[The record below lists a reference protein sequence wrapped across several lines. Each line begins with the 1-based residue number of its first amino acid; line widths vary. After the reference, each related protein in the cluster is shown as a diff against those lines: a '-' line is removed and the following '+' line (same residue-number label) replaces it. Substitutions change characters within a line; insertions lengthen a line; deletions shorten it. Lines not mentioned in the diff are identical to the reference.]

1 VQIVP
6 GLIEEPAWPTL
17 RARLLLLAGHGTDP
31 VAQLAAAAG
40 RRELNDDRAAVLDWR
55 LDDTG
60 HRNAAPG
67 PLPWLPGIPQALRDH
82 PEWGNYLTARSDLVR
97 TLADQVRATITDTDP
112 PVWVNATRQCAAE
125 QRRRG
130 CVGWRAAVQVSPE
143 DGRPTGPVQLQKAAR
158 TWQVHLDRQVAG
170 DRVLALGEWGW
181 LIDQPRRSR
190 PYKRPQMSPCR
201 DAVSRSC
208 PLTNSAGPFPPE
220 RPP

>member
-130 CVGWRAAVQVSPE
+130 CVGVAGRGAGQPGGRASHGPRAASEGGP
-143 DGRPTGPVQLQKAAR
+143 DLAGASRPSGGRRPGTGPGGMGLADRPAEAIAALQTAS
-158 TWQVHLDRQVAG
+158 DVA
-170 DRVLALGEWGW
+170 V
-181 LIDQPRRSR
+181 P
-190 PYKRPQMSPCR
+190 
-201 DAVSRSC
+201 
-208 PLTNSAGPFPPE
+208 
-220 RPP
+220 